1 MALDMVLDSVEL
13 DIVLLLVPPSSFF
26 DEPMDVTDVEKEEV
40 CLPVYPPSSN
50 VVAVVAVVAA
60 VVVVVAVVAVVVVVA
75 LCVVSRFFID
85 EVATD
90 SSA

>member
-1 MALDMVLDSVEL
+1 MALDMALDMVLDSMEL
-13 DIVLLLVPPSSFF
+13 GIVLLLVPPSSFF
-26 DEPMDVTDVEKEEV
+26 DEPMDVTDVEEEAV
-40 CLPVYPPSSN
+40 CLPVPAPSSN
-50 VVAVVAVVAA
+50 VVA
-60 VVVVVAVVAVVVVVA
+60 VVVVA

>member
-1 MALDMVLDSVEL
+1 MELDMALDMVLDSVEL

-26 DEPMDVTDVEKEEV
+26 DEPMDVTDVEEEEV
-40 CLPVYPPSSN
+40 CLPVYPSS
-50 VVAVVAVVAA
+50 
-60 VVVVVAVVAVVVVVA
+60 VAVVVVVA

>member
-50 VVAVVAVVAA
+50 VVAVVAVVA
-60 VVVVVAVVAVVVVVA
+60 VVVVVA